1 MYNEFQKQKI
11 LVYFLKVLIISQKC
25 HWNDYVKDKRK
36 NFKGTIHMYPM
47 IVMVRELQV
56 KVISWEEK
64 TATLV
69 NMHICMLS
77 CSGHASLSYGSSV
90 HEILQARILEWVA
103 VPPPGDLPSPGTEPA
118 SLVSL
123 ALADG
128 FFIASTTHTGIN

>member
-47 IVMVRELQV
+47 IVMVREL
-56 KVISWEEK
+56 
-64 TATLV
+64 
-69 NMHICMLS
+69 S
-77 CSGHASLSYGSSV
+77 CIGHASLSYGSSV

-103 VPPPGDLPSPGTEPA
+103 VPPPGDLPNPGIKPA
-118 SLVSL
+118 SLGSP
-123 ALADG
+123 ALAGG
-128 FFIASTTHTGIN
+128 FFIISGTRKAHF